1 MRLIISLDQSSLSL
15 RVPCMFIHRLL
26 LQKADINSYHIQ
38 IINLKQTTEEIL
50 KVVFDNV
57 FFFQSQYRQHMHRL
71 DSVQSLKS
79 TQRLHT
85 SKPGLGAFII

>member
-71 DSVQSLKS
+71 DSLKS